1 MGLHKEVNF
10 PLAKLLREKGFEIIE
25 RPLFYEKKTINT
37 GSYMYN
43 TEGLLVLV
51 YMPEVASTRGYVDT
65 PTIGQIVDWLYE
77 KHGIWIGVELTDN
90 TLSFYF
96 QPTIWTTKDR
106 DYQDEDMI
114 DQAKRICKWKE
125 WQFNS
130 RTEAYEFAINYCLT
144 KLI

>member
-1 MGLHKEVNF
+1 MTLNNLVSF
-10 PLAKLLREKGFEIIE
+10 SLAKLLREKGFDSEDCIAYYH
-25 RPLFYEKKTINT
+25 LNVGYTK
-37 GSYMYN
+37 GYSLCYSDLYN
-43 TEGLLVLV
+43 QSEYATL
-51 YMPEVASTRGYVDT
+51 A
-65 PTIGQIVDWLYE
+65 PTIGQVVDWLYE

-106 DYQDEDMI
+106 DYHDEDMI

-144 KLI
+144 KLT